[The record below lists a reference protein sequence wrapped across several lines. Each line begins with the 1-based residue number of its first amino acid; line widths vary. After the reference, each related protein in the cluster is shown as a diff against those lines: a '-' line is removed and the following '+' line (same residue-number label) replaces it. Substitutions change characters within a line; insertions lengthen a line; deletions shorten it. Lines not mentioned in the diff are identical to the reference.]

1 VKNIYKIVLL
11 IGIILLSS
19 TACISSKYSNY
30 NNEKRNLMLMD
41 KGEYRVNQHNYKQ
54 SNTRKALKRKIKR
67 ADKKKA
73 RQYKRKR
80 K

>member
-1 VKNIYKIVLL
+1 
-11 IGIILLSS
+11 
-19 TACISSKYSNY
+19 
-30 NNEKRNLMLMD
+30 MLMD